1 MVKALGTPRIRGGR
15 LPKLSFFGETPS
27 FLVLIDGFSPTVCA
41 DAAVK
46 NTNAESTNNSKTLAT
61 AIARV
66 NHLKRIVNNQ
76 FPP

>member
-1 MVKALGTPRIRGGR
+1 MVKGLGTLDISGGR
-15 LPKLSFFGETPS
+15 LPKLSFFGEAPS

-41 DAAVK
+41 DAAV
-46 NTNAESTNNSKTLAT
+46 ESTNPESKNNSNALAAT
-61 AIARV
+61 NARA